1 MREEFPWGSIEWL
14 AGSEVGSGVELSLAR
29 LIIDPGKAGDVHMHA
44 NCEES
49 IYVVAG
55 TVQCR
60 IDGELASLGAGACA
74 VVPRGRVHS
83 IANAGA
89 SPAEL
94 ILGYSAAARD
104 YTPAPEGNFRHA
116 P

>member
-1 MREEFPWGSIEWL
+1 MREQFPWGSIEWL
-14 AGSEVGSGVELSLAR
+14 AGSEVGNSRELSLAR
-29 LIIDPGKAGDVHMHA
+29 LLIDPGKAGDAHMHA

-49 IYVVAG
+49 VYVVAG

-60 IDGELASLGAGACA
+60 IGAELAALAAGAC
-74 VVPRGRVHS
+74 VVIPRGRVHS
-83 IANAGA
+83 IANVGA

-104 YTPAPEGNFRHA
+104 YTPAQDGNYRRE